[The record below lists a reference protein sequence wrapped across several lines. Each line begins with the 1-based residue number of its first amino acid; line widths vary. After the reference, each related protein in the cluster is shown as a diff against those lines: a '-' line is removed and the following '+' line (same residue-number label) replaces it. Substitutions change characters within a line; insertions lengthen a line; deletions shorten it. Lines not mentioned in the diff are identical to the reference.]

1 MDIYSQLGVT
11 EVSQYYGPVTG
22 RLHQVEVDVPSRCER
37 LLGLLGLLAV
47 LPLSSKVRVLYLGRP
62 LRERISYVY
71 THM

>member
-22 RLHQVEVDVPSRCER
+22 LLHQVEVDVPSRCER
-37 LLGLLGLLAV
+37 LLGLLAV
-47 LPLSSKVRVLYLGRP
+47 MPLFSKVRVLYLGRP

>member
-1 MDIYSQLGVT
+1 MDIYSQLVVT

-22 RLHQVEVDVPSRCER
+22 LLHQVEVDVPSRCER

-47 LPLSSKVRVLYLGRP
+47 WPLFSKVRVLYLGRP